1 MLSEG
6 KACLRL
12 GYFITKKKKKEKDEQ
27 EEAHYFK
34 HQPYFRR

>member
-12 GYFITKKKKKEKDEQ
+12 GYFITKEKEKDEQ